1 MKRVRT
7 VLFWLHLGAGLVA
20 GVVILVMSVTGAAL
34 ALKPQILNA
43 VEKDVRFVAP
53 PVAGSRL
60 GVQTLLASVQRTRPD
75 ARPATVTLQSDPAA
89 AAAVSLG
96 RDATIYVDPYSGRVL
111 GEGSPRAQRFFRTLE
126 DWHRWLG
133 VTGEQRASARAVT
146 GASNLAFLML
156 AVTGPYLWL
165 PRTWS
170 WSNVRSVLWF
180 RSSRGGRAR
189 DFNWHNVIG
198 LWCAPILIVLTI
210 TGVVMSYPWANAL
223 LFRLAGSPPP
233 VAGGGVGRAGQARG
247 GEGRPAPL
255 PENLDA
261 IWSRATDQVPT
272 WRTITAR
279 IPARPNAP
287 VVFTISDGSSWN
299 AFARSQLTVSAADAT
314 IAKWEPYDATT
325 RGQKWR
331 GWVRFGHTGELGG
344 LAGQII
350 AGIACVGAAVLVW
363 TGLALA
369 FRRLIAWRRV
379 TSRPNVQ
386 AA

>member
-1 MKRVRT
+1 MKSLRT
-7 VLFWLHLGAGLVA
+7 VVFWLHLAAGVVA
-20 GVVILVMSVTGAAL
+20 GVVILVMSATGAAL

-43 VEKDVRFVAP
+43 VEKDVRFVTP
-53 PVAGSRL
+53 PSVGSRL
-60 GVQTLLASVQRTRPD
+60 GVQALLVSAQRARPD
-75 ARPATVTLQSDPAA
+75 ARPATVTLHADPAA

-96 RDATIYVDPYSGRVL
+96 RDAAIYVDPYSGRVL
-111 GEGSPRAQRFFRTLE
+111 GEGSPGAQRLFRTME

-146 GASNLAFLML
+146 GASNLAFLIL
-156 AVTGPYLWL
+156 AITGPCLWL

-170 WSNVRSVLWF
+170 WSNVRGVLWF
-180 RSSRGGRAR
+180 RPTRGGRAR

-210 TGVVMSYPWANAL
+210 TGVVMSYPWANGL
-223 LFRLAGSPPP
+223 LFRLAGTPPP
-233 VAGGGVGRAGQARG
+233 VAGGGGGSAGQAPG
-247 GEGRPAPL
+247 EEGRPAPL
-255 PENLDA
+255 PENFDA
-261 IWSRATDQVPT
+261 IWSKATEQVPT

-279 IPARPNAP
+279 VPARANAP
-287 VVFTISDGSSWN
+287 VVFTISDARSWN
-299 AFARSQLTVSAADAT
+299 AFARSQLTVSVADGT

-344 LAGQII
+344 PAGQIV
-350 AGIACVGAAVLVW
+350 AGIACVSGAVLVW

-369 FRRLIAWRRV
+369 FRRWIAWCRGTARS
-379 TSRPNVQ
+379 TAK